1 MDILRHKNFEAAS
14 KLFHSGNSA
23 GNGYAVGEEND
34 HVDDIVGIGEL
45 IFSQSET
52 NGIAV
57 YRHADGLTL
66 VGDIHGPWAVD
77 VGFGQLAT
85 MGH

>member
-1 MDILRHKNFEAAS
+1 MQSLRHKNFKDIS
-14 KLFHSGNSA
+14 VLFHENVGS
-23 GNGYAVGEEND
+23 GYAVGDEKDN
-34 HVDDIVGIGEL
+34 VDDIVGIGEL